1 VTPLTSRRV
10 AFHAGDDVVECY
22 RDDAHGWRWRRKAT
36 NGRILSDGGESF
48 DSMGN
53 AVRAARRA
61 NPDASKGAQ
70 RQR

>member
-1 VTPLTSRRV
+1 
-10 AFHAGDDVVECY
+10 VVECY

>member
-1 VTPLTSRRV
+1 VTSLTSKRV
-10 AFHAGDDVVECY
+10 VFHASDDVVECY
-22 RDDAHGWRWRRKAT
+22 RDEGGEWRWRRRAT

-48 DSMGN
+48 ESMGN